1 MEERTIV
8 DANGVKVFTRWWA
21 IDHSRAVV
29 LVSHGAEH
37 SGRYDRFAHAVNDA
51 GIAAVA
57 LDHRGPD
64 EPPRRPA
71 PVSWARA
78 DAEPSSTTCTSSESL
93 HFRPSATLTAPSTR
107 APVMNSSTN
116 PNRDQITTHII
127 TWMQAHIQRPLPR
140 EIGQCRALR
149 LRPGFPL

>member
-1 MEERTIV
+1 MPLAYPHPDNKAGARRPKRLPMDERTIV

-57 LDHRGPD
+57 LDHRARTNPRGDRRRCHGPGRMQSRH
-64 EPPRRPA
+64 RRPA
-71 PVSWARA
+71 RA
-78 DAEPSSTTCTSSESL
+78 ANRCT
-93 HFRPSATLTAPSTR
+93 FVRR
-107 APVMNSSTN
+107 
-116 PNRDQITTHII
+116 
-127 TWMQAHIQRPLPR
+127 QR
-140 EIGQCRALR
+140 
-149 LRPGFPL
+149 